1 MPDPSRTRPATARTF
16 IGTAGW
22 SIPAAVADRFP
33 GEGSQLQRYA
43 AVMDGVEINS
53 SFYRSHRPQ
62 TYERWAASTPAHFRF
77 AVKCPKLISHE
88 ARLDGVQ
95 EALARFVG
103 EAGALGRK
111 WAVLLVQLPPSL
123 ACDARVA
130 GRFFEQARA
139 AFGGAIVCEPRHAS
153 WFTPDAGQLL
163 RDHGIARAGVDP
175 AKWPGASEPAVQRR
189 MAYHR
194 CLARHAAPVLVALRR
209 GLAARPVRRA
219 AGPAQGRGA
228 LVHLRQHRLG
238 CRAAQRAGAAG
249 HAGLNPS
256 HHLQPLP
263 RTASTASG
271 TTARMPVLA

>member
-1 MPDPSRTRPATARTF
+1 MPDPSRTQPATARTF

-88 ARLDGVQ
+88 ARLDGAQ

-175 AKWPGASEPAVQRR
+175 AKWPGADEPAVQRR

-194 CLARHAAPVLVALRR
+194 WHGTPRLYWSPYDEGWLRARCAALRAQPK
-209 GLAARPVRRA
+209 GAARW
-219 AGPAQGRGA
+219 
-228 LVHLRQHRLG
+228 
-238 CRAAQRAGAAG
+238 CIFD
-249 HAGLNPS
+249 N
-256 HHLQPLP
+256 
-263 RTASTASG
+263 TASG
-271 TTARMPVLA
+271 AALRNALELQAMLA

>member
-1 MPDPSRTRPATARTF
+1 MPDPSSTHPAPARAF

-33 GEGSQLQRYA
+33 AEGSQLQRYA
-43 AVMDGVEINS
+43 AVMNGVEINS
-53 SFYRSHRPQ
+53 SFHRSHRPQ

-77 AVKCPKLISHE
+77 AVKCPKQISHE

-111 WAVLLVQLPPSL
+111 WTVLLVQLPPSL

-139 AFGGAIVCEPRHAS
+139 AYGGAIVCEPRHAS
-153 WFTPDAGQLL
+153 WFTPEAVRML

-175 AKWPGASEPAVQRR
+175 AKWPGADEPVVHRR
-189 MAYHR
+189 LAYCRWHGSPR
-194 CLARHAAPVLVALRR
+194 LYWSPYEEDWLRARLASLQ
-209 GLAARPVRRA
+209 ARPKSA
-219 AGPAQGRGA
+219 A
-228 LVHLRQHRLG
+228 
-238 CRAAQRAGAAG
+238 CWCIFD
-249 HAGLNPS
+249 N
-256 HHLQPLP
+256 
-263 RTASTASG
+263 TASG
-271 TTARMPVLA
+271 AALHNALELQAMLA